1 MAGKPFGAISPQSTS
16 LSSAWRSKGRIKV
29 AALLR
34 SCALVLALLTCVSA
48 AASAD
53 EAPSGAPA
61 KPAEAQRRL
70 PADATSAQTLNLAG
84 RVLNFKASV
93 NVIRLSDEKGAPQA
107 DVVTTGYQLDGVDPR
122 ARPVTFL
129 FNGGPGAASA
139 WLQLGAAGPWRLPM
153 TGLLPS
159 SAPALV
165 DNDDTWLDFTDLV
178 FVDPAG
184 TGYSKIVATSE
195 EARKRLWSVDGDIE
209 ALAVVVRRWLADHGR
224 LQSPKFI
231 LGESYGG
238 FRGPRLAEELVKQG
252 VGVNGLV
259 LISPVL
265 DFRSYDILSVMT
277 RLPSYAAAYR
287 ERKGKVTREDIADV
301 EQYARTDYLLDLLR
315 GPNDAAAVARMVQ
328 RVTEL
333 TGLDPDLVKRLGGRI
348 GKTTFQREFDRSQ
361 GKVTAF
367 YDATITA
374 YDPSPTNYFDNWPD
388 PVTDGF
394 IAPFASAAMD
404 LYNSRLNFKTDDHY
418 EILNEAVDRG
428 WSWGSSLSPP
438 NSVDALKN
446 MLAIDQNF
454 RVLVAH
460 GLTDI
465 QTPYLGT
472 ALVLDQIPN
481 YGPPGRLVLKVY
493 PGGHMLYG
501 RDDSRKAFREDA
513 RRLIEGK

>member
-1 MAGKPFGAISPQSTS
+1 MA
-16 LSSAWRSKGRIKV
+16 AWWR
-29 AALLR
+29 
-34 SCALVLALLTCVSA
+34 CLALTIGLV
-48 AASAD
+48 ASATAFAAD
-53 EAPSGAPA
+53 EPPASAPPKA
-61 KPAEAQRRL
+61 AETARHL
-70 PADATSAQTLNLAG
+70 PADATTAQTLNLPS

-93 NVIRLSDEKGAPQA
+93 NVIHLTDEKGTPLA
-107 DVVTTGYQLDGVDPR
+107 DVVTTAYLVDGGEAR
-122 ARPVTFL
+122 ARPVTFV

-139 WLQLGAAGPWRLPM
+139 WLQFGAVGPWRLPM
-153 TGLLPS
+153 NGLTAS
-159 SAPALV
+159 STPALV
-165 DNDDTWLDFTDLV
+165 DNEETWLDFTDLV
-178 FVDPAG
+178 FIDPPG
-184 TGYSKIVATSE
+184 TGYSKVVATNEDS
-195 EARKRLWSVDGDIE
+195 RKRFWTVDGDIE
-209 ALAVVVRRWLADHGR
+209 ALAVTLRRWLADHDR

-238 FRGPRLAEELVKQG
+238 FRGPRLAEALVKQG
-252 VGVNGLV
+252 VGINGLV
-259 LISPVL
+259 LLSPVL
-265 DFRSYDILSVMT
+265 DFRSFDILSPMT

-287 ERKGKVTREDIADV
+287 ERKGRVTREDVADV

-328 RVTEL
+328 HVTEL
-333 TGLDPDLVKRLGGRI
+333 TGLDPDLVKRLGGRV
-348 GKTTFQREFDRSQ
+348 GKMAFQREFDRTQ

-374 YDPSPTNYFDNWPD
+374 YDPSPTGYFDNWPD

-394 IAPFASAAMD
+394 VAPFASAAMD
-404 LYNSRLNFKTDDHY
+404 LYTRRLNFKTDDHY

-446 MLAIDQNF
+446 MLAVDQNF

-472 ALVLDQIPN
+472 VLVLDQIPN
-481 YGPPGRLVLKVY
+481 YGPPGRLALKVY
-493 PGGHMLYG
+493 PGGHMLYS
-501 RDDSRKAFREDA
+501 RDDSRKVLREDA

>member
-1 MAGKPFGAISPQSTS
+1 MA
-16 LSSAWRSKGRIKV
+16 AW
-29 AALLR
+29 LR
-34 SCALVLALLTCVSA
+34 SLVLASGLVAGA
-48 AASAD
+48 AAFAAD
-53 EAPSGAPA
+53 EAAAPP
-61 KPAEAQRRL
+61 KPAETARHL
-70 PADATSAQTLNLAG
+70 PADATTAQTLNLSG
-84 RVLNFKASV
+84 RVLSFKASV
-93 NVIRLSDEKGAPQA
+93 NVIHLTDEKGAPLA
-107 DVVTTGYQLDGVDPR
+107 DVVTTAYLLDGGETR
-122 ARPVTFL
+122 ARPVTFV

-139 WLQLGAAGPWRLPM
+139 WLQFGAVGPWRLPM
-153 TGLLPS
+153 NGLVAS
-159 SAPALV
+159 SAPALI
-165 DNDDTWLDFTDLV
+165 DNEETWLDFTDLV
-178 FVDPAG
+178 FIDPPG
-184 TGYSKIVATSE
+184 TGYSKVVATGDDT
-195 EARKRLWSVDGDIE
+195 RKRFWSVDGDIE
-209 ALAVVVRRWLADHGR
+209 ALAVTVRRWLADHNR

-238 FRGPRLAEELVKQG
+238 FRGPRLAEDLVKQG

-259 LISPVL
+259 LLSPVL
-265 DFRSYDILSVMT
+265 DFRSYDILSAMT

-287 ERKGKVTREDIADV
+287 ERKGKVTRDDVADV

-315 GPNDAAAVARMVQ
+315 GPNDPAAVTRMVQ

-333 TGLDPDLVKRLGGRI
+333 TGLDPDLVKRLGGRV
-348 GKTTFQREFDRSQ
+348 GKMAFQREFDRAQ

-367 YDATITA
+367 YDATITT
-374 YDPSPTNYFDNWPD
+374 YDPSPTGYFDNWPD

-394 IAPFASAAMD
+394 VAPFASAAMD

-428 WSWGSSLSPP
+428 WSWGSSLTPP

-446 MLAIDQNF
+446 MLAVDQNF

-481 YGPPGRLVLKVY
+481 YGPPGRLALKVY
-493 PGGHMLYG
+493 PGGHMLYS